1 MIVKLNSNDK
11 LENRRNN
18 KMKVRM
24 AEMIVYDENTSKDDL
39 IEKLK
44 EYKSI
49 KQYAGILHDKDDK
62 KAHYHVMLKF
72 NNSFETDNLVTMFK
86 QFNVT
91 KSNIAK
97 IKGKYDDGVKY
108 LIHQNAPSKYQYDK
122 SEIFSNYDID
132 KDLQQNVNKAM
143 QVILQFSNLEIS
155 FNKMWKSLTPEE
167 RITYKRQIDNAMS
180 TRNINVKVEG
190 IRNMKV
196 IYIYGKTGAG
206 KTTMAKWICD
216 EILDVDYYVSSSSND
231 IMQDYLGQKAIILD
245 DFRSDNLSFSDML
258 KFLDNHTQS
267 TVKSR
272 YYNKAIDC
280 EYIIITTTQMI
291 YEQYKEVSFDDRL
304 QLYRRISEIYCISD
318 NAITF
323 HNIDMEVSKQLK
335 KVTMTEGITLDI
347 TANDI
352 ITLYRITQKALPS
365 VISMIQKGIDK
376 TNQKLKANRD
386 NNDEKL

>member
-1 MIVKLNSNDK
+1 
-11 LENRRNN
+11 
-18 KMKVRM
+18 MKVRM
-24 AEMIVYDENTSKDDL
+24 AEMIIYEENAKQEDL
-39 IEKLK
+39 KAKLN

-49 KQYAGILHDKDDK
+49 KHYAAILHDKDNK

-86 QFNVT
+86 EFNVT

-97 IKGKYDDGVKY
+97 IKGRYDDGVKY
-108 LIHQNAPSKYQYDK
+108 LIHQNATDKYQYDK

-132 KDLQQNVNKAM
+132 KDLEVKDNKVM
-143 QVILQFSNLEIS
+143 QVILQYSNLEIS
-155 FNKMWKSLTPEE
+155 FNKMWNLLTPEE
-167 RITYKRQIDNAMS
+167 RMKYQRQIDNATS

-190 IRNMKV
+190 NRNMKV

-216 EILDVDYYVSSSSND
+216 EILEVDYYVSSSSND

-280 EYIIITTTQMI
+280 EYIIITTTQRI
-291 YEQYKEVSFDDRL
+291 YEQYTEVKFDDRL
-304 QLYRRISEIYCISD
+304 QLYRRISEVYCVND
-318 NAITF
+318 NSITY
-323 HNIDMEVSKQLK
+323 HNIDMEVSKQVR
-335 KVTMTEGITLDI
+335 KVTLSEGITLEI
-347 TANDI
+347 TPNEI
-352 ITLYRITQKALPS
+352 ITLYKITQKALPS
-365 VISMIQKGIDK
+365 VLSLIEDGINKTRIKLQEKGTIK
-376 TNQKLKANRD
+376 
-386 NNDEKL
+386 DEEI

>member
-1 MIVKLNSNDK
+1 MKL
-11 LENRRNN
+11 RI
-18 KMKVRM
+18 
-24 AEMIVYDENTSKDDL
+24 AEMIVYDENAIKDDL
-39 IEKLK
+39 IAKLN

-49 KQYAGILHDKDDK
+49 KQYAGILHDKDDN

-132 KDLQQNVNKAM
+132 KDLQQNENKAM

-155 FNKMWKSLTPEE
+155 FNKMWKSLTPQE

-304 QLYRRISEIYCISD
+304 QLYRRISELYCISD

-352 ITLYRITQKALPS
+352 FTLYRITQKALPS

-376 TNQKLKANRD
+376 TNQKLKANGD
-386 NNDEKL
+386 NNDERQ